1 MKWPKSVTPF
11 HVAIINLGKKN
22 DEQSKN
28 KAEKIYEFLK
38 ENAFDVI
45 LDDTDES
52 PASKFK
58 NFDLIGIPYQIIIGS
73 QQELE
78 KFEFKELGGEKEIL
92 SKQDILKKLKT
103 IYFN

>member
-1 MKWPKSVTPF
+1 M
-11 HVAIINLGKKN
+11 
-22 DEQSKN
+22 
-28 KAEKIYEFLK
+28 LK
-38 ENAFDVI
+38 ENAFDVL

-78 KFEFKELGGEKEIL
+78 KFEFKELGCEKEIL
-92 SKQDILKKLKT
+92 SRQDILKKLKT